1 MTYPCQGTSGSSE
14 KEGSYVFMKD
24 KQGKILSGKSKVCL
38 LVKQRKIRNIFFIS
52 FYFHNETLEGHRI
65 DIPRP
70 PHTHTHT
77 NW

>member
-1 MTYPCQGTSGSSE
+1 
-14 KEGSYVFMKD
+14 MKD

-70 PHTHTHT
+70 PTHTHT
-77 NW
+77 QIDKSSYIWSWVWGTGWWSGC